1 MPSDRWEY
9 GGAYLRHPIK
19 EKRVCF
25 DDGSIVQPHNI
36 FEPPP
41 EFMAGADVLFVD
53 PPWNVGNLNSF
64 YTKAG
69 RTDHQDNF
77 KEFMQRLFVCIAW
90 IRPKVCYLEVGKE
103 HLADFVM
110 GLRDIYRHV
119 TFYNSTYYH
128 KAENFCYVVRGS
140 GKRKKLPLD
149 GMDEADIIA
158 WVCANEE
165 FSCIG
170 DLCMGRGLVG
180 INAHANG
187 RRFVGTEL
195 NHKRLAVLVEK
206 LSRAGL
212 GYQLENI
219 ERKSP

>member
-1 MPSDRWEY
+1 MPSNWDY
-9 GGAYLRHPIK
+9 GGAYLSHPI
-19 EKRVCF
+19 EDRRVLF
-25 DDGSIVQPHNI
+25 ADGSIVQPHNL
-36 FEPPP
+36 FDPLP

-53 PPWNVGNLNSF
+53 PPWNIGNVNSF

-69 RTDHQDNF
+69 RKDYLA
-77 KEFMQRLFVCIAW
+77 EFQPFIHRLMVCIAW
-90 IRPKVCYLEVGKE
+90 VRPKVCYLEVGKE

-110 GLRDIYRHV
+110 GLRDIYPHV
-119 TFYNSTYYH
+119 TFFNSTYYGNP
-128 KAENFCYVVRGS
+128 KNLCYVVRGS

-165 FSCIG
+165 FRCIG

-180 INAHANG
+180 LHAHANA

-195 NHKRLAVLVEK
+195 NHKRLSVLVEK
-206 LSRAGL
+206 LSSRGL
-212 GYQLENI
+212 SYITCE
-219 ERKSP
+219 KDTP